1 MKMSFANRLTGIFA
15 LSVIT
20 CMSLLAAEAPATVTV
35 TNQASDMMLRW
46 SLEQQATRKAIEQL
60 REEFR
65 EESAAAGRRNDHAL
79 TTRLHAV
86 EQSLTAQRVRDLETL
101 RNRNH
106 ETLLFA
112 AGLGGISLLGMIVMG
127 LFLYRATNQLS
138 RVLAVLPG
146 RALGAGS
153 PTTVIT
159 GEVADASSARL
170 FTLVDRLEKK
180 LQQLEDVAQLRQI
193 SAPGEVAGPQN
204 GAAAQPEQPISEN
217 LAHINALLGK
227 GQSLL
232 NLDKNEEALAC
243 FEEALALDSEH
254 IETLIR
260 RAKTLEK
267 MRRLKDALETYDRAL
282 AIDNSLTIAYLGK
295 GGVFNRMER
304 FTEALECYEKALR
317 TQQTSGIETVQ
328 A

>member
-1 MKMSFANRLTGIFA
+1 MKMPFTNRLTGIFVLA
-15 LSVIT
+15 WLT
-20 CMSLLAAEAPATVTV
+20 SLPLHAAEPVAPPAV
-35 TNQASDMMLRW
+35 TNEFSDLMVRW

-65 EESAAAGRRNDHAL
+65 EESAAATRRNDQAL

-101 RNRNH
+101 RTRNH

-112 AGLGGISLLGMIVMG
+112 AGLGGISLVGMIVMG

-138 RVLAVLPG
+138 HVLAVLPG
-146 RALGAGS
+146 RALSGGAS
-153 PTTVIT
+153 INSQLD
-159 GEVADASSARL
+159 DASSTRL
-170 FTLVDRLEKK
+170 FALVDRLEKK
-180 LQQLEDVAQLRQI
+180 LQQLEDVAQHRQLA
-193 SAPGEVAGPQN
+193 APAATAEPANGP
-204 GAAAQPEQPISEN
+204 AAATEAPVSETV
-217 LAHINALLGK
+217 AQINALLGK

-232 NLDKNEEALAC
+232 NLEQNEEALVC
-243 FEEALALDSEH
+243 FEEALALDPEH
-254 IETLIR
+254 LETLIR

-317 TQQTSGIETVQ
+317 TQQNAAIETVQ

>member
-1 MKMSFANRLTGIFA
+1 MK
-15 LSVIT
+15 
-20 CMSLLAAEAPATVTV
+20 
-35 TNQASDMMLRW
+35 
-46 SLEQQATRKAIEQL
+46 
-60 REEFR
+60 
-65 EESAAAGRRNDHAL
+65 AL

-112 AGLGGISLLGMIVMG
+112 AGLGGISLVGMIVMG

-138 RVLAVLPG
+138 HVLAVLPG
-146 RALGAGS
+146 RALGSGAQTSVLAGDS
-153 PTTVIT
+153 
-159 GEVADASSARL
+159 GDGASARL
-170 FTLVDRLEKK
+170 FNVVDRLEKK
-180 LQQLEDVAQLRQI
+180 LQQLEDVSQMRQLA
-193 SAPGEVAGPQN
+193 APAD
-204 GAAAQPEQPISEN
+204 AAAGQPVVGDQPAPPISEN
-217 LAHINALLGK
+217 EAQINALLGK

-232 NLDKNEEALAC
+232 NLDQHEEALAV
-243 FEEALALDSEH
+243 FEEALALDPEH

-295 GGVFNRMER
+295 GGVFNRLER

-317 TQQTSGIETVQ
+317 TQQNAAAIETVQ

>member
-1 MKMSFANRLTGIFA
+1 MKTSFTNRLTGVFA
-15 LSVIT
+15 LSVIA
-20 CMSLLAAEAPATVTV
+20 CMSLLAADSPATATVT
-35 TNQASDMMLRW
+35 NEASDMMLRW

-65 EESAAAGRRNDHAL
+65 EESAAASRRNDQAL

-86 EQSLTAQRVRDLETL
+86 EQSLTSQRVRDLETL

-112 AGLGGISLLGMIVMG
+112 AGLGGISLVGMIVMG

-138 RVLAVLPG
+138 HVLAVLPG
-146 RALGAGS
+146 RAIGS
-153 PTTVIT
+153 GSQTTLIT
-159 GEVADASSARL
+159 SEAADASSARL

-180 LQQLEDVAQLRQI
+180 LQQLEDVAQHRQL
-193 SAPGEVAGPQN
+193 AGPSDASGQQN
-204 GAAAQPEQPISEN
+204 GAAQPEQPISEN

-232 NLDKNEEALAC
+232 NLEQNEEALAC
-243 FEEALALDSEH
+243 FEEALALDPEH

-317 TQQTSGIETVQ
+317 TQQSSAIETVQ